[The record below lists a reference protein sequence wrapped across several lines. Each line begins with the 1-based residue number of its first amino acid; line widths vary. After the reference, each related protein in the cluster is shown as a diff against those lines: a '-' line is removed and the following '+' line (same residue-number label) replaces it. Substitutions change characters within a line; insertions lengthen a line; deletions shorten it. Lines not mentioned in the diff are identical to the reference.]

1 MLKLGIKHFT
11 INIVINCFIIIQL
24 SAVFFIILLSVSSY
38 RSRFALYEPISPLL
52 HKKGEIIFVN
62 SEKQKDYED
71 FNNLVGKN
79 GIKEIALSYVANLG
93 NQSINGQTIDSNLYY
108 NLLIL
113 DDSLIDLYSPDL
125 SEGNWIQSNM
135 ESECVLG
142 HGDIGE
148 TIDIP
153 FYTFEGEQIT
163 IKYRVCGIIS
173 DRSKLIYSTRFDALT
188 ENCNDIIST
197 YYRKLD
203 IENNKNT
210 IIIKASMLKKHNIHL
225 KPSGIGYV
233 IYENN
238 ISDNQIKKAELEL
251 NKLCGHTD
259 FENVDKNSHIF
270 INEQLYILIPVLICT
285 AALAFLCVISSTAI
299 QTKKS
304 LRNYSIYFIN
314 GSKWN
319 HLCIISVIEIV
330 IDNILAIL
338 LGFSLC
344 HFSIIITNN
353 SLTYYRAIDLLFIL
367 GVVVFSLFCSIIM
380 PMIIIKNVSP
390 KKVLYNTD

>member
-233 IYENN
+233 IYEN
-238 ISDNQIKKAELEL
+238 
-251 NKLCGHTD
+251 
-259 FENVDKNSHIF
+259 VDKNSHIF

-319 HLCIISVIEIV
+319 HLCIISVMQLAPFA
-330 IDNILAIL
+330 LAI
-338 LGFSLC
+338 GFLC
-344 HFSIIITNN
+344 
-353 SLTYYRAIDLLFIL
+353 
-367 GVVVFSLFCSIIM
+367 
-380 PMIIIKNVSP
+380 
-390 KKVLYNTD
+390 